1 METEQKRTQEGKKKL
16 LAALEMSLG
25 IVTEACEKA
34 EITRSRHYVWY
45 KEDEDYRKSVDNI
58 EGKYIDFAE
67 THLKEQ
73 IEKGSTPATIF
84 YLKTRG
90 KKRGYGESL
99 DITSDNE
106 PIIIE
111 FNIDASKTETNE

>member
-1 METEQKRTQEGKKKL
+1 MEAQKRTQEAKKKL
-16 LAALEMSLG
+16 IAALEKSLG

-34 EITRSRHYVWY
+34 ELSRRQHYVWY
-45 KEDEDYRKSVDNI
+45 KEDEDYRKSVDSI

-90 KKRGYGESL
+90 RKRGYNDTL

-106 PIIIE
+106 PIIID

>member
-1 METEQKRTQEGKKKL
+1 MKTEQKRTQENKKKL
-16 LAALEMSLG
+16 LKALHKSLG

-34 EITRSRHYVWY
+34 ELSRTQHYTWY
-45 KEDEDYRKSVDNI
+45 KEDEEYRKQVQEID
-58 EGKYIDFAE
+58 GMFIDFAE
-67 THLKEQ
+67 THLKDQ

-99 DITSDNE
+99 DITSGEE
-106 PIIIE
+106 PIKI
-111 FNIDASKTETNE
+111 NINLGD

>member
-1 METEQKRTQEGKKKL
+1 MDEQKRTQPNKKKL
-16 LAALEMSLG
+16 IAALEKSLG
-25 IVTEACEKA
+25 IGTEACEKA
-34 EITRSRHYVWY
+34 ELSRTQQYKWY
-45 KEDEDYRKSVDNI
+45 KEDEDYRKAVDDI
-58 EGKYIDFAE
+58 EGKFIDFAE

-90 KKRGYGESL
+90 KRRGYGDTL

-111 FNIDASKTETNE
+111 FNIDASQTNTNE

>member
-1 METEQKRTQEGKKKL
+1 MEAQKRTQEAKKKL
-16 LAALEMSLG
+16 IAALEKSLG

-34 EITRSRHYVWY
+34 ELSRRQHYVWY
-45 KEDEDYRKSVDNI
+45 KEDADYRKSVDSI

-90 KKRGYGESL
+90 RKRGYNDTL

>member
-1 METEQKRTQEGKKKL
+1 MTEQNRTQEAKKKL
-16 LAALEMSLG
+16 IAALEKSLG

-34 EITRSRHYVWY
+34 ELGRTQHYTWY

-90 KKRGYGESL
+90 RKRGYNDTL

-111 FNIDASKTETNE
+111 FNIDASKTETNS

>member
-1 METEQKRTQEGKKKL
+1 MTEQNRTQEAKKKL
-16 LAALEMSLG
+16 IAALEKSLG

-34 EITRSRHYVWY
+34 ELGRTQHYTWY
-45 KEDEDYRKSVDNI
+45 KEDEDYRKSVDSI

-90 KKRGYGESL
+90 RKRGYNDTL

>member
-1 METEQKRTQEGKKKL
+1 MDKRTERTQDNKEL
-16 LAALEMSLG
+16 LLKALQKSLG

-34 EITRSRHYVWY
+34 GLSRTQHYKWY
-45 KEDEDYRKSVDNI
+45 KEDEEYRKQVQEID
-58 EGKYIDFAE
+58 GMFIDFAE

-90 KKRGYGESL
+90 KKRGYGDSL
-99 DITSDNE
+99 DITSDE
-106 PIIIE
+106 QRIQIH
-111 FNIDASKTETNE
+111 IDLGDE

>member
-1 METEQKRTQEGKKKL
+1 MDNEQKRTQVNKQKL
-16 LAALEMSLG
+16 IEALESSLG

-34 EITRSRHYVWY
+34 ELSRTQHYKWY
-45 KEDEDYRKSVDNI
+45 KEDEDYRKAVDSI
-58 EGKYIDFAE
+58 ENKFIDFAE

-99 DITSDNE
+99 DITSGDE
-106 PIIIE
+106 PIKI
-111 FNIDASKTETNE
+111 NINLGD

>member
-1 METEQKRTQEGKKKL
+1 MTEQNRTQEAKKKL
-16 LAALEMSLG
+16 IAALEKSLG

-34 EITRSRHYVWY
+34 LLGRTQHYTWY

-90 KKRGYGESL
+90 RKRGYNDTL

>member
-1 METEQKRTQEGKKKL
+1 MGNEQKRTQENKKKL
-16 LAALEMSLG
+16 IEALEKSLG

-34 EITRSRHYVWY
+34 QLSRTQFYKWY
-45 KEDEDYRKSVDNI
+45 KEDKEFKKQVDSI
-58 EGKYIDFAE
+58 DGKFIDFAE

-90 KKRGYGESL
+90 KKRGYGDSL
-99 DITSDNE
+99 DITSGDE
-106 PIIIE
+106 PIKI
-111 FNIDASKTETNE
+111 NINLGD